1 VQWGRSTQN
10 VQSPY
15 CSDACW
21 HKHAKEGRD
30 HAPADTKAWTDDTTK
45 AIWKR
50 GRLTEAHIAPRSI
63 GALEV
68 NIKIGD
74 PLSSVFY
81 QQQRE
86 QEELLLAQLTQA
98 VTCCQSTT

>member
-1 VQWGRSTQN
+1 MCNGGDRQN

-21 HKHAKEGRD
+21 HKHANEGRD

-74 PLSSVFY
+74 PLSGVFY

-86 QEELLLAQLTQA
+86 QEDPLLAQATQA
-98 VTCCQSTT
+98 LTDRQSTT